1 MFTKIFWFWIVIASK
16 KNQGSCPNS
25 FVYFTMFVA
34 LHIIRLFAQSL
45 CIAESKNDQF
55 VKEYLTDS
63 FSSFGNWIY
72 FFCLYFLP
80 VIEFFIRGI
89 YFSKFFMLISESYE
103 PVLRIGLYASII
115 IFFAYVTVF
124 ANLSYEED
132 TKSFSFL
139 YNSEILSL
147 LELLLIIFG
156 QVSVQLHLF
165 S

>member
-89 YFSKFFMLISESYE
+89 YFPKFFMLISESYE